1 MNESPHAHDCEVM
14 MSVDVDNGGSLS
26 FERSEG
32 IDLFQTTLAV
42 VTSCG
47 VGGASA
53 HDGPSKPRTLLDGVA
68 AAARS
73 AAPYHLPF
81 LAMMFEV
88 DALAACRRHKAAHR

>member
-1 MNESPHAHDCEVM
+1 MRLLHLV
-14 MSVDVDNGGSLS
+14 
-26 FERSEG
+26 
-32 IDLFQTTLAV
+32 TTTALNIRVFSATTPAVLAGRPWRYKFAV

-73 AAPYHLPF
+73 VAPYHLPF
-81 LAMMFEV
+81 LAMMFEI
-88 DALAACRRHKAAHR
+88 DALAACRRHKAAHRQYS